1 MAEPAVLERARSEP
15 GSEGTLRLAV
25 ERVAGRTR
33 IVDLECSGP
42 IQVLRSHH
50 LDGGAPDIASI
61 TMASPAGGVLQG
73 DRLRMDVT
81 VGAGARLVLDTQ
93 SATRLYRMPER
104 EARIEARFDIARGGF
119 LEYVPDPWIPFA
131 GSNTAVETTVVAHE
145 TATVLLG
152 EVVAAGRVARG
163 EIFAMTSFRT
173 SLVALRPSDD
183 LLFTDATTLEAGQE
197 LADAGLLAG
206 GSALGS
212 LYVVWSGADSD
223 VLRAADS
230 GAAWTGASTL
240 PNAAGTWL
248 RVIAA
253 DTGSARAAI
262 AAARDAARMAA
273 LGFASPPS
281 RRL

>member
-173 SLVALRPSDD
+173 SLVALRPSGD

-197 LADAGLLAG
+197 LADVDVSGRASGGVKPAQRGERIRGRRAG
-206 GSALGS
+206 GHGVINTPPAQTALRGREGRS
-212 LYVVWSGADSD
+212 CWIAPIASRSHTGPDSY
-223 VLRAADS
+223 RPWPGRSPTA
-230 GAAWTGASTL
+230 
-240 PNAAGTWL
+240 
-248 RVIAA
+248 
-253 DTGSARAAI
+253 TGSSAT
-262 AAARDAARMAA
+262 
-273 LGFASPPS
+273 S
-281 RRL
+281 